1 MLAIFKREFKSYFLS
16 PIGYI
21 YLAAMYFFLGLY
33 FWMIFSS
40 GVPAV
45 PQIIYLMSTVVLFV
59 LPVLTM
65 RMLSEDRRQKVDQ
78 ALLTAPVK
86 LSGIILGKF
95 WAAMAV
101 FGIGFAP
108 TVIFEMIVASFVDG
122 NINVIS
128 FVYMLV
134 GMLLYGGALIAIGM
148 FISSLTESTAISA
161 IITLIINLVFAFMS
175 GLSSLFENATSST
188 KVLQVLIEAV
198 KIVLNAFSITEVFNR
213 FRGEIISV
221 VDIIYL
227 LSFIIVFVFLSVF
240 SLNKRRWA

>member
-101 FGIGFAP
+101 FSIGFAP
-108 TVIFEMIVASFVDG
+108 TVIFEMIVASFVDV
-122 NINVIS
+122 NVLS
-128 FVYMLV
+128 YVYMLL
-134 GMLLYGGALIAIGM
+134 GMLLYGGTLIAIGM
-148 FISSLTESTAISA
+148 FISSLTDSTAISA
-161 IITLIINLVFAFMS
+161 IVTFIVNLLIMFLPGI
-175 GLSSLFENATSST
+175 SST
-188 KVLQVLIEAV
+188 ISSAATANAKFLQWIITAV
-198 KIVLNAFSITEVFNR
+198 QTALDKLAITNVFDRFYEEVFYV
-213 FRGEIISV
+213 SDV
-221 VDIIYL
+221 IYL
-227 LSFIIVFVFLSVF
+227 VSFIVVFLFLSVR
-240 SLNKRRWA
+240 SLEKRRWA

>member
-1 MLAIFKREFKSYFLS
+1 MTAIFKREFKSYFLS

-45 PQIIYLMSTVVLFV
+45 PQIVYLMSTVVLFV

-86 LSGIILGKF
+86 LSGIIMGKF

-101 FGIGFAP
+101 FAIGFAP
-108 TVIFEMIVASFVDG
+108 TVIFEMIVASFVDV
-122 NINVIS
+122 NVLS
-128 FVYMLV
+128 YVYMLL
-134 GMLLYGGALIAIGM
+134 GMLLYGGTLIAIGM
-148 FISSLTESTAISA
+148 FISSLTESTALSA
-161 IITLIINLVFAFMS
+161 IITFIVNLLIMFLPGIASTISTTATANAKFFQWIVTALQTALDKLAITNVFDRFY
-175 GLSSLFENATSST
+175 E
-188 KVLQVLIEAV
+188 
-198 KIVLNAFSITEVFNR
+198 EVFY
-213 FRGEIISV
+213 ISDV
-221 VDIIYL
+221 IYL
-227 LSFIIVFVFLSVF
+227 LSFIIVFLFLSVR
-240 SLNKRRWA
+240 SLEKRRWA